1 MIQPYDPTLEQQM
14 KFVYDH
20 LSEKDRRL
28 YAAVEARKLARGGQS
43 YLAQVLGCA
52 RQTVR
57 RGLVELLHPER
68 LPAAGHI
75 RHPGGGRKRILA
87 TQPELEE
94 QFVQVLQ
101 EHTAGDPMKADIK
114 WTNLTPPQIVQHL
127 QAEEVEASAYI
138 VKQLLEKHDYVQR
151 QAQKQLSTGDCAD
164 RDTQFQNI
172 SRLKALYQA
181 LGYPIISIDTKKKEA
196 LGNLYREGRLYT
208 TEVIQVF
215 DHDFAHLTEGVVI
228 PYTIYD
234 LTQNKAYVY
243 LGTSKDTAEF
253 VCDCLRHW
261 WTHYG
266 RLLYAQA
273 PSLLALADCGGSNSY
288 RHYIFKQKLQALV
301 DDLGVEIRMAHYP
314 PYCSKWNPVEHRV
327 FPHMT
332 RAMQGVV
339 FTSHILVKELVE
351 TTSTKTGLQVIA
363 HIVSK
368 VYETG
373 QKVADGF
380 KNTMRILFDD
390 HLGQWNYRAVPAPP

>member
-14 KFVYDH
+14 KFVYDQ

-28 YAAVEARKLARGGQS
+28 YAAVEARKLPRGGQS
-43 YLAQVLGCA
+43 YLAEVLGCA
-52 RQTVR
+52 RQTLH
-57 RGLVELLHPER
+57 RGLEELLHPER
-68 LPAAGHI
+68 LPEAGRI
-75 RHPGGGRKRILA
+75 RHPGGGRKRILE
-87 TQPELEE
+87 TQPELDEH
-94 QFVQVLQ
+94 FVKVLQ
-101 EHTAGDPMKADIK
+101 EHTAGDPMRADIK

-127 QAEEVEASAYI
+127 QDKQVETSVYT
-138 VKQLLEKHDYVQR
+138 VKQLLARHDYVQR
-151 QAQKQLSTGDCAD
+151 QAQKQLCTGDCAD
-164 RDTQFQNI
+164 RDAQFQNI

-181 LGYPIISIDTKKKEA
+181 LGWPIISIDTKKKET

-208 TEVIQVF
+208 TEVIRVF
-215 DHDFAHLTEGVVI
+215 DHDYAHLAEGVVI

-253 VCDCLRHW
+253 VRDCLQHW

-266 RLLYAQA
+266 RALYAQA
-273 PSLLALADCGGSNSY
+273 PSILALADCGGSNSY
-288 RHYIFKQKLQALV
+288 RHYIFKQKLQELV

-339 FTSHILVKELVE
+339 FTSHDLVKALIE
-351 TTSTKTGLQVIA
+351 TTSTKTGLQVVA
-363 HIVSK
+363 HIIDK
-368 VYETG
+368 VYEIG
-373 QKVADGF
+373 QKVADDF
-380 KNTMRILFDD
+380 KDTMRILFDD